1 MMNQPSVDHS
11 ADSGSV
17 AFPVHP
23 SWKACFG
30 SPAFRQ
36 CAVCLVLFC
45 GTLLLFSRAVGHSFV
60 DCDDPDYVTGNV
72 HVQAGLT
79 WAGMRWAF
87 TSGDAANWFPLTRL
101 SHMLDWQLFG
111 SDPRG
116 HHAVN
121 VLWHALNAVL
131 AFLALRRLT
140 GLCGNEFPVSSAS
153 SSKPDAGGKT
163 AAENA
168 SARPA
173 GAFWT
178 SAVSAALFA
187 WHPLR
192 VESVAWVAE
201 RKDVLSV
208 FFGLLTLWAYAVYV
222 EERQGNKNR
231 ATRFYVFTLAAFAA
245 GLMCKPMLV
254 TLPFVLLLLDWWP
267 LQRVSSFKF
276 QVSSSETHAPHDP
289 QLIRHL
295 MREKLPFFLLTVASC
310 IVTYQVQKTGH
321 AVVESLGLGTRFAN
335 AVVSVAGYLGKFFW
349 PFNLA
354 VGYPLPAHRPVTT
367 VAGSALLLLVITG
380 MALWQWRRR
389 PWLPVGWFWFLGMLV
404 PVVGVVQVGMQAMA
418 DRYTYLPVL
427 GLQLALLW
435 TVSEAASPLALR
447 RFVLMAAALMLVAC
461 AARTW
466 NQLGVWRNSN
476 TLYEH
481 ALAVTK
487 DNYLVHSYLATTLLN
502 EGRFDEA
509 CSHFRRAIEIKPD
522 YAVAHHRLGV
532 ALEKMGRT
540 NEALTIYLELL
551 KIRPNFAA
559 AHYNVGIILLN
570 RNQPAEAMAHFQAA
584 LRVNPNHDS
593 TLVALGMAT
602 AQLGRLQEAIADYEK
617 ALASNPFNAEAYYNC
632 ANALV
637 SLNRDQEALERY
649 EKALQLNPDFEAA
662 HCNYANLLQ
671 KLGRPV
677 EAFEHYR
684 RAIQLQPKDANAH
697 FELGVA
703 LEGLGQTNE
712 ALASYTRAAE
722 LKPDYADA
730 QYNIGVILLNQNQPA
745 EAMTHFQAATRS
757 QPDYTAAQVGVGLAA
772 EQLGRF
778 SEAVA
783 AYEQALRLEPNLPGL
798 PEKLAEARRGA
809 AAEQPKDKE

>member
-1 MMNQPSVDHS
+1 M
-11 ADSGSV
+11 DSSR
-17 AFPVHP
+17 
-23 SWKACFG
+23 
-30 SPAFRQ
+30 FRLP
-36 CAVCLVLFC
+36 AVCLVLFC
-45 GTLLLFSRAVGHSFV
+45 GTLLLFSRALGHGFV
-60 DCDDPDYVTGNV
+60 DCDDPDYVTGNA
-72 HVQAGLT
+72 HVQGGLT
-79 WAGMRWAF
+79 WAGVRWAF
-87 TSGDAANWFPLTRL
+87 TTGAAANWFPLTWL
-101 SHMLDWQLFG
+101 SYLLDWQLFG
-111 SDPRG
+111 NAPYG
-116 HHAVN
+116 YHATN
-121 VLWHALNAVL
+121 ILWHALNAVL

-140 GLCGNEFPVSSAS
+140 G
-153 SSKPDAGGKT
+153 
-163 AAENA
+163 
-168 SARPA
+168 
-173 GAFWT
+173 AFWT
-178 SAVSAALFA
+178 SALSAALFA

-201 RKDVLSV
+201 RKDVLSA
-208 FFGLLTLWAYAVYV
+208 FFFFLTFLAYARYV
-222 EERQGNKNR
+222 EESR
-231 ATRFYVFTLAAFAA
+231 AQSSKSRVFYGLTLAAFGL

-267 LQRVSSFKF
+267 LKRFVICDLRSAIQRLVLGK
-276 QVSSSETHAPHDP
+276 
-289 QLIRHL
+289 I
-295 MREKLPFFLLTVASC
+295 PFFLLTIASC

-321 AVVESLGLGTRFAN
+321 AVVESLDLWTRLAN

-354 VGYPLPAHRPVTT
+354 VGYPLPDHRPVTT
-367 VAGSALLLLVITG
+367 VAGSALLVLAITG
-380 MALWQWRRR
+380 MVLWQWRR
-389 PWLPVGWFWFLGMLV
+389 PWLLVGWFWFLGMLV
-404 PVVGVVQVGMQAMA
+404 PVIGVVQVGMQAMA
-418 DRYTYLPVL
+418 DRYTCLPVI

-435 TVSEAASPLALR
+435 SLPEAALSSTAR
-447 RFVLMAAALMLVAC
+447 RFVPAAFALILAFC
-461 AARTW
+461 ATRTW
-466 NQLGVWRNSN
+466 NQIGVWRNSN

-487 DNYLVHSYLATTLLN
+487 DNYLVESYLATTLLN

-522 YAVAHHRLGV
+522 YAVARHRLGV

-540 NEALTIYLELL
+540 NEALTIYLGLL
-551 KIRPNFAA
+551 KIRPNYAA

-602 AQLGRLQEAIADYEK
+602 AQLGRPQEAIADYEK
-617 ALASNPFNAEAYYNC
+617 ALASNPFNADAYYNC

-649 EKALQLNPDFEAA
+649 EKALRLNPDFEEA
-662 HCNYANLLQ
+662 HCNYANLLR

-730 QYNIGVILLNQNQPA
+730 QYNAGVILLNRNQPA
-745 EAMTHFQAATRS
+745 EAITHFQAAVKS

-778 SEAVA
+778 PEAVA
-783 AYEQALRLEPNLPGL
+783 AYDQALRLDPNFSGL
-798 PEKLAEARRGA
+798 PEKLTEARREA
-809 AAEQPKDKE
+809 ATKQLKNQE